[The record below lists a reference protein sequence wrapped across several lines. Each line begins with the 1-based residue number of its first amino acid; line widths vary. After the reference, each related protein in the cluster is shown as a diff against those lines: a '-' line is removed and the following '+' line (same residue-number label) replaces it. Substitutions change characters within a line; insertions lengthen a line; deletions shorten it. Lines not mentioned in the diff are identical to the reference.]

1 MDTNETNNNYYVEPE
16 PEHRSG
22 SGKFWL
28 IGGALALAL
37 GANGYLIVRSN
48 HLSDEL
54 AAIRDGNTAQFA
66 KMNQSAAAS
75 DEDYRDRFDK
85 LSQSI
90 NDVHSSAASAHTAL
104 KRFQADEKKANDD
117 FSQKLDAQ
125 KTDFGGQLSTL
136 SSDTSSKFSQVT
148 TDVGGVKTDVDGLK
162 TQVADDRTQLEQHTA
177 DLKRVV
183 GDMGVMSGLIATNG
197 KDLDALRQLGER
209 NYYEFSV
216 AKNQKQVRVGNVTL
230 ALKKVDQKHNRY
242 TIDVMADD
250 KLVEKKDRT
259 TNEPIQIYVSGARQP
274 DEIVVNTVQKDT
286 ITGYLATPK
295 VTVSRR

>member
-1 MDTNETNNNYYVEPE
+1 MDTNETNNEYYVEPE
-16 PEHRSG
+16 PKAG

-37 GANGYLIVRSN
+37 GANAYLIVRSN
-48 HLSDEL
+48 NLSEEL
-54 AAIRDGNTAQFA
+54 AAMRAGNTAQFA
-66 KMNQSAAAS
+66 KVNQAAATS
-75 DEDYRDRFDK
+75 DEDYRGRLDQ

-90 NDVHSSAASAHTAL
+90 NDVHSSATNAHTAL
-104 KRFQADEKKANDD
+104 KKFQADEKKAKDD
-117 FSQKLDAQ
+117 LSQKIDAQ
-125 KTDFGGQLSTL
+125 KTDFGGQISTL
-136 SSDTSSKFSQVT
+136 SNDTNTKFSQVT

-162 TQVADDRTQLEQHTA
+162 TQVADDRTQIDQHAA
-177 DLKRVV
+177 DLKRMV

-216 AKNQKQVRVGNVTL
+216 AKGQKQVRVGNLTL
-230 ALKKVDQKHNRY
+230 ALKKIDPKHNRY
-242 TIDVMADD
+242 TLDVLADD

-259 TNEPIQIYVSGARQP
+259 INEPIQIYVSGSRQP
-274 DEIVVNTVQKDT
+274 EEIVVNTVQKDT

-295 VTVSRR
+295 MTISRR